1 MKRNFDYE
9 FEWTSKKKRSK
20 QNIEKNTEH
29 DDINW
34 EKITNT
40 TGYKT
45 NIVSVDK
52 NIIYFN
58 GKVSLESIL
67 DLKKAIQK
75 LNDKYIDLKSHEL
88 LESAVASPIY
98 LKITSYGGSV
108 IAAMSAIDCIR
119 KSIIPIHTIIDGCA
133 ASAAT
138 LMSIV
143 GVKRYITPSSYMLIH
158 QLSSGVCGT
167 HAEIEDEY
175 NNCEM
180 MMNDIKN
187 LYIKYTKLKKS
198 QLNNFLKHDIWW
210 KTDECLKYKLVDEI
224 Y

>member
-1 MKRNFDYE
+1 MKRNFNYE

-119 KSIIPIHTIIDGCA
+119 KSIIPIHTIVDGCA